1 MREEFEKAP
10 ESAGETIAGGG
21 PLSVPGVRGAAVETG
36 VKPSG
41 ELDLAVI
48 DAGREMSAAGVFTR
62 NRLPAAPVLLCR
74 DRLRDR
80 PAARCVAINSGNA
93 NAMTGERGE
102 ADARAMAERL
112 ERGCGAPALVL
123 STGVIGVP
131 LPLERVLDGID
142 RACAGLEP
150 SAGERVALAMM
161 TTDTRPKRS
170 ALRFEI
176 PAGSGRPARS
186 FTVGGVAKGSG
197 MIHPDMATMLAL
209 VVTDA
214 PLGPGGT
221 REVLR
226 AAVDRSFNSI
236 TVDGDTSTN
245 DTVLLLAGDS
255 GEEPLAGRER
265 ERAAA
270 AIGEVM
276 RRLARQIL
284 LDGEGVER
292 IAEIR
297 VHGAVDDEQARRVA
311 AKIAC
316 SSLVKTALAGGDP
329 NWGRILAAAANAG
342 VELELGELV
351 LTLGGYEVFGGGGPR
366 EVDQGALDETFARK
380 EVEIDLSIGGGP
392 GRAEISSGDLTKR
405 YVEINSEYTT

>member
-1 MREEFEKAP
+1 MKEESKRAP
-10 ESAGETIAGGG
+10 ESAGETIADGG

-41 ELDLAVI
+41 EPDLAVV

-74 DRLRDR
+74 NRLRDR
-80 PAARCVAINSGNA
+80 PAARCIVINSGNA

-112 ERGCGAPALVL
+112 ERSCAAPALVL

-131 LPLERVLDGID
+131 LPLESVLDGID
-142 RACAGLEP
+142 RACKGLETG
-150 SAGERVALAMM
+150 AGEQVARAMM
-161 TTDTRPKRS
+161 TTDTRPKRA
-170 ALRFEI
+170 ALRFDI
-176 PAGSGRPARS
+176 SAGSERPARS

-214 PLGPGGT
+214 PLGPDAT

-255 GEEPLAGRER
+255 GEEPLAGRDR
-265 ERAAA
+265 QRAAA
-270 AIGEVM
+270 AIEEVM

-297 VHGAVDDEQARRVA
+297 VHGAADDEQARRVA

-342 VELELGELV
+342 VELEPGELV
-351 LTLGGYEVFGGGGPR
+351 LTLGGHEVFGGGGPR
-366 EVDQGALDETFARK
+366 QVDQRALDETFARS
-380 EVEIDLSIGGGP
+380 EIEIDLSIGAGP
-392 GRAEISSGDLTKR
+392 GRAEMSTGDLTKR